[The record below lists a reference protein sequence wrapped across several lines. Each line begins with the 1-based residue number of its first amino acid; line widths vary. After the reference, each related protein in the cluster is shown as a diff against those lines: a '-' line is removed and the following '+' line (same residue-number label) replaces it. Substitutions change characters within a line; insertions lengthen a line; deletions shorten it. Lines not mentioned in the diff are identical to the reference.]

1 MARSSPSRSRAAA
14 APAPAACAPTWRDT
28 SPAAPSSSSAVP
40 AATAMAGSRRGPC
53 TMPSIC
59 GICSVDGRRS
69 ERQDRGQAEVVQPR
83 AGGGGG
89 RRGPPGAAVRSKV
102 ALDGTPPSS
111 TPGAPASDG
120 PHLSRCQIEGLVL
133 AERRLVG
140 VGVVGDRGAGI
151 AGEELPRGLSGHA
164 ERGADLFPGGPS
176 GSSRRYPFSTQPF
189 EFRLTTSQFTQRG
202 EGSGRQRMRDDQ
214 VHDTSVTSGPEP
226 ASRTTG
232 CRSSSASDS
241 VSGLYDGRCVA
252 LRPESARRMPI
263 GSRGIPAPLSAPDA
277 SHEVPQN
284 RSRRLH
290 ADPVRD
296 SVVVGSRVL
305 IRVAAATVRR
315 ECPTRGTGVAHE
327 KADHSIH
334 VAS

>member
-1 MARSSPSRSRAAA
+1 MGGGRSDRTAGKLRSCNRGRGAVVGDEDRPVPQSGRRWRWMARRHPQLPVRRRRTA
-14 APAPAACAPTWRDT
+14 RT
-28 SPAAPSSSSAVP
+28 SPAARSRASFSPSGGSWASVLSVIAVRASRVKNSRAACRVMPSAAPICSQVAP
-40 AATAMAGSRRGPC
+40 AARADAIRSRR
-53 TMPSIC
+53 
-59 GICSVDGRRS
+59 
-69 ERQDRGQAEVVQPR
+69 
-83 AGGGGG
+83 
-89 RRGPPGAAVRSKV
+89 
-102 ALDGTPPSS
+102 
-111 TPGAPASDG
+111 
-120 PHLSRCQIEGLVL
+120 SR
-133 AERRLVG
+133 
-140 VGVVGDRGAGI
+140 
-151 AGEELPRGLSGHA
+151 
-164 ERGADLFPGGPS
+164 
-176 GSSRRYPFSTQPF
+176 F